1 MCDYLSVVDAMV
13 QMIQAF
19 LEDTTQTGINFI
31 NSSDSKIRRLACEVC
46 VCACDLKCSRCIT
59 CVRSVVRSWLI
70 VVQCLD
76 VLFVNKERK
85 DYSNPSKKLF
95 PLSSTRRKAGKSTTS
110 IFQMA
115 SMPNSGYSR
124 HSTFLMFSFARTAAG
139 PPIDPR

>member
-1 MCDYLSVVDAMV
+1 MV

-19 LEDTTQTGINFI
+19 LEDTTQTGISFI
-31 NSSDSKIRRLACEVC
+31 NSSASRIRSLASQVC
-46 VCACDLKCSRCIT
+46 FLAYALMCSRCIM
-59 CVRSVVRSWLI
+59 CVRSVVKSRII
-70 VVQCLD
+70 VVQCLE

-124 HSTFLMFSFARTAAG
+124 HSTFLMFSLASTAAG

>member
-1 MCDYLSVVDAMV
+1 MV

-19 LEDTTQTGINFI
+19 LEDTTQTGISFI
-31 NSSDSKIRRLACEVC
+31 NSSASRIRSLASQVC
-46 VCACDLKCSRCIT
+46 CFDYDLMCSRCII
-59 CVRSVVRSWLI
+59 CVRSVVKSWII
-70 VVQCLD
+70 VVQCLE

-124 HSTFLMFSFARTAAG
+124 HSTFLMFSLASTAAG